1 MVISCFIS
9 IISSSAQCV
18 TYLPFFPLA
27 TIPLSPPSPYPSILQ
42 AAGAKVLGGDS
53 SRARRTE
60 DLKTE
65 ASRLEMSIVAAKA
78 EYERIK
84 EANLQV
90 CG

>member
-1 MVISCFIS
+1 M
-9 IISSSAQCV
+9 
-18 TYLPFFPLA
+18 
-27 TIPLSPPSPYPSILQ
+27 
-42 AAGAKVLGGDS
+42 AGSKVLGGDS
-53 SRARRTE
+53 SRSRRVE

-90 CG
+90 QAGGLEDAGGEV